1 MFHYS
6 RMQRF
11 PFLKQKKN
19 HLISKQASKSSKRTS
34 SSHDIKVFLRN
45 YSLCIHQQRPGKEA
59 LGPIVTVTSVRVFL
73 EFCKGLYTN
82 TTTRPKILVW
92 AQHKKNLVIQSVN
105 TSSREFLSSSYF
117 FYFLIVWLRGLR
129 PSPISFFIF

>member
-59 LGPIVTVTSVRVFL
+59 LGPVVTVTSVRVFL

-82 TTTRPKILVW
+82 TTRPKILVW